1 MADFI
6 WVLKSAHTHTHT
18 QTVCIHR
25 SLLAVVARATA
36 RPELGEALV
45 FDGLKTSKSSPH
57 LIERRRGVSNQG
69 QRGEQ
74 RHPGDERR
82 HGGRGE
88 GGREIKR
95 ESPGSVPNCSR

>member
-1 MADFI
+1 MGELL
-6 WVLKSAHTHTHT
+6 WTHTHT

-57 LIERRRGVSNQG
+57 LIERRRGVSNQRG